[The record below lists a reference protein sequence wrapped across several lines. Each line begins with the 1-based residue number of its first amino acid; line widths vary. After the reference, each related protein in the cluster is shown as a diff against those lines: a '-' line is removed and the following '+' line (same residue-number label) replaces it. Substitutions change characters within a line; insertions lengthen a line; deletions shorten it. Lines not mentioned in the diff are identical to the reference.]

1 MNEAKHIKIAVI
13 VSQAV
18 LVIWLILTVLSYA
31 FQSEVIDSLF
41 DGTGGGGYP
50 KVFLYSHIVQ
60 FAAFIT
66 ATAANISILI
76 NKGKYAP
83 LLAISVSAAVVPV
96 MNIVLYNWQGRSIA
110 DAWDGYTIDYA
121 VLSAFY
127 SVNTQ
132 LLYILY
138 MGAVITVAASAV
150 YGYSKRKSTE

>member
-31 FQSEVIDSLF
+31 FQMEIIDSLF
-41 DGTGGGGYP
+41 DGTGGGSYP
-50 KVFLYSHIVQ
+50 KVFLHSHIVQ

-96 MNIVLYNWQGRSIA
+96 LNIVLYNWQFRSMVTG
-110 DAWDGYTIDYA
+110 DDYTISYA
-121 VLSAFY
+121 VLSAFN

-138 MGAVITVAASAV
+138 IGAVITVAASAV